1 MPTRREKVFLIL
13 AVVMMLI
20 LFISSAMT
28 YQQQT
33 IVPEL
38 KHFDWPWW
46 HRILDQMKF
55 TYAGKTIS
63 VAAQGYA
70 GMTEFLLRKLA
81 HFGSYFL
88 LAGFGYLG
96 LLSVIPVWGFRLPL
110 TWLAATGYAAL
121 DEFHQLLTS
130 GRSPMIQDVML
141 DSCGAL
147 AGLLLALLIAYLHQR
162 QQVKRFGAI
171 SQFSML
177 RPIGR

>member
-1 MPTRREKVFLIL
+1 
-13 AVVMMLI
+13 MMLI

-38 KHFDWPWW
+38 KQFNWPWW
-46 HRILDQMKF
+46 HRILAHIKF
-55 TYAGKTIS
+55 NYAGNTIS
-63 VAAQGYA
+63 VATEGYA
-70 GMTEFLLRKLA
+70 GLTEFLLRKLA

-96 LLSVIPVWGFRLPL
+96 LLSVIPVWGFRLPI

-130 GRSPMIQDVML
+130 GRSPM
-141 DSCGAL
+141 
-147 AGLLLALLIAYLHQR
+147 
-162 QQVKRFGAI
+162 
-171 SQFSML
+171 
-177 RPIGR
+177 

>member
-1 MPTRREKVFLIL
+1 MPTRREKIFLGL
-13 AVVMMLI
+13 ALGMMVI

-38 KHFDWPWW
+38 KHFNWAWW
-46 HRILDQMKF
+46 HQVLDHIKF
-55 TYAGKTIS
+55 DYAGRTTS
-63 VAAQGYA
+63 VATQGYA
-70 GMTEFLLRKLA
+70 GMTEFLIRKLA

-96 LLSVIPVWGFRLPL
+96 LLSVIPFWGFRVPL

-141 DSCGAL
+141 DSCGAI
-147 AGLLLALLIAYLHQR
+147 AGLLVALLIVGLHHHR
-162 QQVKRFGAI
+162 Q
-171 SQFSML
+171 
-177 RPIGR
+177 